1 MAKPGR
7 PASSGPHRVKVTV
20 RVTPETIK
28 MIDELRDRAAAPN
41 RDLVVEE
48 AVRRAA
54 RDPFSRRVVLDAIAE
69 RATEEAPRRSD

>member
-7 PASSGPHRVKVTV
+7 PASRGPQRVKVTI
-20 RVTPETIK
+20 RITPETIE
-28 MIDELRDRAAAPN
+28 MIDELRDRVAAPN

-54 RDPFSRRVVLDAIAE
+54 RDPFSRRVVLAAVAE
-69 RATEEAPRRSD
+69 RAAEEAPPGSD